1 MFSPDLPDADRH
13 PDFDLE
19 EPRAEKPVSPRGT
32 PTGRPEER
40 RNSGCLKTLNVWS
53 LVMEQQK
60 TNADSIET
68 FFTVPDSTNVN
79 YCYVIILF

>member
-13 PDFDLE
+13 PDFGLE
-19 EPRAEKPVSPRGT
+19 EPRAGKPVSSRGT

-53 LVMEQQK
+53 FVMEQQE

-79 YCYVIILF
+79 YHYIIILF